1 MMCVAWQLAWF
12 HMAVTARVDC
22 KEMYV
27 CLPSVN
33 VHVRKSRYSNHTAVG
48 GAIHKVLK
56 EAKINRED
64 LWITSKV
71 YISLE
76 VCVYELELCIVAGVV
91 VCKRVRAIV
100 CAFAESLLFVELLI
114 LF

>member
-12 HMAVTARVDC
+12 HMAVTARVEC
-22 KEMYV
+22 KDMFV
-27 CLPSVN
+27 CFQSVN

-71 YISLE
+71 Y
-76 VCVYELELCIVAGVV
+76 
-91 VCKRVRAIV
+91 
-100 CAFAESLLFVELLI
+100 FF
-114 LF
+114 